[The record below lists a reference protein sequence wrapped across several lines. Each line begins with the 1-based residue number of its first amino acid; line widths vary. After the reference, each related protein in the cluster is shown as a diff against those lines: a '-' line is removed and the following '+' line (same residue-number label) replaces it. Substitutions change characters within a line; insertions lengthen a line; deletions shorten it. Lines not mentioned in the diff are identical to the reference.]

1 MTTSKRIKQGNIS
14 PLWRVGVQEY
24 TVDGVPI
31 SGQLVTL
38 DSNYTC
44 TVACTTAVPP
54 LERAVTTKSTDNTRF
69 LVQLT
74 PTETLTMG
82 IGQHIIAVEVENV
95 TLTPPFRVEDHVELI
110 IEKEYIVA

>member
-31 SGQLVTL
+31 TGQMVTL
-38 DSNYTC
+38 DMNYTC
-44 TVACTTAVPP
+44 TVACTTAVPA
-54 LERAVTTKSTDNTRF
+54 LERAVTTKSSDDKRF

-82 IGQHIIAVEVENV
+82 VGQHIIAIEVENT
-95 TLTPPFRVEDHVELI
+95 TLTPPFRVEDHVELV
-110 IEKEYIVA
+110 IEQEYIIA